1 MFISSYA
8 IYSEKSLPKRAWS
21 NFKIIAIRYC
31 QLYFHSFTFNSL
43 YSLWV
48 IYITSS
54 KRKIGKTKLDL
65 KEKYIIYNLPLKLD
79 LTPFPNA
86 ALPKPLYLVWS

>member
-8 IYSEKSLPKRAWS
+8 IYSESLPKRAWS
-21 NFKIIAIRYC
+21 NFKIIEIRYC
-31 QLYFHSFTFNSL
+31 QLYFHSLSFNSL

-79 LTPFPNA
+79 LIPTNYFRCH
-86 ALPKPLYLVWS
+86 LEPL